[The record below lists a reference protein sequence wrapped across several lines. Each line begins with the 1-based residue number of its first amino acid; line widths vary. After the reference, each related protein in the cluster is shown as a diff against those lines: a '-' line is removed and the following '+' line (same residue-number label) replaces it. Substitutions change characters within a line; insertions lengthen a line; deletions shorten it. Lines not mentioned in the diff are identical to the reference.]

1 MHLGGLWVSLWLAW
15 YCSALL
21 VVLAERPGRQRL
33 EVLLRP
39 ATLVEQQSAG
49 DTQHAKAEAYAVHGG
64 LHEGVNRTAPT
75 LQPRRSSSQQSA
87 RTGDAQQTVDR
98 REQRP
103 LQARGRRSFVTT
115 GRGNFLL
122 ELGSR
127 GRARKSTHAADGSL
141 QQPVSA
147 SSPIAYPAPTAPWT
161 VVPQLQPAPD
171 DNVPLAPQGW
181 MEAGAWQPILE
192 PQYAAAAPSVGF
204 SNRPDVYGDRQDVAG
219 SPGINRNSLPAPA
232 AADPLQWQISRRGQS
247 YGGAVVGQPPEAV
260 ARLAAVPLPPQLQ
273 QRAAFEQLFGDP
285 PPLPSTTQQAASS
298 TAVGTT
304 AAAVEEAADTT
315 PAAVVATSAG
325 PVSETLAVTEAAAAT
340 EAATT
345 APPST
350 VTAGVTP
357 AVTTAAADVAATAAA
372 AGAAEPPA
380 ASTASPTGT
389 GAITSAAPAAGTE
402 PAAVTTASPAGTAA
416 VTTAAVA
423 TTQPEAATASPSVA
437 GAMTT
442 AAPAAG
448 TEPAVV
454 STASPIATGAVT
466 TAAVATTQSAE
477 AATASPSV
485 AGAMTTAAPAAG
497 TEPAAVSTA
506 SPAETA
512 AVTTAAVATE
522 QPEAA
527 TASPSGDGAM
537 TTAAP
542 AAGTEPAVV
551 STASPVG
558 TAAVTTAAVAT
569 TQSAE
574 AATASPSVAGAMST
588 AAPAAGTEP
597 AAVSTASPAETAAVT
612 TAAVATEQPEAA
624 TASPSGD
631 GAITT
636 AVPAAVTEPAAVSTA
651 RPVGTAAVTT
661 AAVATEQ
668 SEAGTAAA
676 TTVAA
681 SATEPPTA
689 NAPAEPVAATTLAV
703 SGTAGPVAS
712 TAMPLAATAAVTT
725 AAAAAPGQTTAE
737 PAMATAAA
745 VTTAAGPAVAATTA
759 AAAASTAAPA
769 AEPPPQQA
777 PPPAAQAQPPPPQPL
792 PPPAQPPPPL
802 QQPPPPAY
810 YPEPAP
816 SRNPY
821 AAPEPVFREPP
832 RRSLPE
838 PPSEPVALP
847 PKPAAPLEPAKAK
860 PRPVT
865 AKPAKAAKP
874 SKAAKPTGAKVPTP
888 SKKTSNKPTAKAS
901 KAQKPAVKQA
911 TKRPSAKPTGSAK
924 AAVKTTDAGKT
935 AQKKPPPPAPP
946 RPPAK
951 PVSKPKEDSGHGGA
965 PPGSGLEMAIGRTMG
980 WMLLGF
986 VILGMG
992 GVYTLAYPDP
1002 QVQAY
1007 AIKAAFQMVA
1017 IFLALLYVD
1026 LQSHL
1031 VEHIAGPDMM
1041 FVKNLVTL
1049 VLFIHWFLVISH
1061 IGVGGLAFLIGNDDD
1076 VHAAEGFV
1084 SHVCAFTMLHPMS
1097 MLQEEC
1103 GRTIVDAG
1111 YMYPWVVGFY
1121 VLCPMVVLGAFCC
1134 LRLIGSRYRHTYG
1147 TDHHRLEAASE
1158 GEAEACGILLGFLLC
1173 QCAICIANGDAPAEH
1188 GGKTSLPAIIVT
1200 LLLTYGA
1207 GYALITVSN
1216 YNKAFGSDDDDTEVI
1231 DTLQPTTAF
1240 LFSFLLQKLGEYV
1253 GGHALPG
1260 GHAGAAVI
1268 HAAMFSPFIVVAIV
1282 AVDRL
1287 ADTGSIDDRTGQA
1300 ILNSL
1305 ALLIA
1310 LQYEQAFHHSLH
1322 AVTHDGG
1329 LSEDL
1334 ETLLSVVLH
1343 VLFVAALVPAWRK
1356 LLAPVARLPVPPRLR
1371 VGDGDGAD
1379 GEGGAVQGPR
1389 RWL

>member
-454 STASPIATGAVT
+454 STASPIATG
-466 TAAVATTQSAE
+466 
-477 AATASPSV
+477 
-485 AGAMTTAAPAAG
+485 
-497 TEPAAVSTA
+497 
-506 SPAETA
+506 
-512 AVTTAAVATE
+512 
-522 QPEAA
+522 
-527 TASPSGDGAM
+527 
-537 TTAAP
+537 
-542 AAGTEPAVV
+542 
-551 STASPVG
+551 
-558 TAAVTTAAVAT
+558 AVTTAAVAT